1 MTMQEQ
7 KTVNQLVDTV
17 RELKSENRL
26 LVEKFTKTIETL
38 NEKVNQKHI
47 PITLEEDIL
56 STTQTAIHKA
66 IHESLTKYD
75 SPLVKLVTAVVNE
88 NSPEL
93 KQLIS
98 DSFREVIRTDDFKQ
112 AIREGFAHKIARNI
126 ISTNDSLFVKVSN
139 DLKQDSLFK
148 SKMVL
153 AVENVVNEC
162 LNNQCN
168 KNN

>member
-1 MTMQEQ
+1 MTTQEQ
-7 KTVNQLVDTV
+7 KTINQLLDTV
-17 RELKSENRL
+17 RELKSENKL
-26 LVEKFTKTIETL
+26 LVEKFTKTIEAL

-47 PITLEEDIL
+47 PIQLEADIL
-56 STTQTAIHKA
+56 TTAQTAIHKA
-66 IHESLTKYD
+66 IHEALTKYG
-75 SPLVKLVTAVVNE
+75 SPLIELVTTVINE
-88 NSPEL
+88 NSTEL

-98 DSFREVIRTDDFKQ
+98 DSFKDVIRTDDFKQ
-112 AIREGFAHKIARNI
+112 AIRDGFAHKIARNI

-148 SKMVL
+148 SKMAL